1 MTLMKGNLDYQNS
14 HFASLTGGYNLTTGP
29 PSSEAGPQSNGLEE
43 EQAVPVM
50 NLKPG
55 SDNALP
61 SPNGIAASNL
71 LLLSSYLQEPS
82 YRKLAK
88 GVIDAFAIEI
98 IQHPFLFVSI
108 LSANVLE
115 TVGVKSIVAVGDAVE
130 HQLSGFGRTV
140 TKLQESQGREW
151 LVGRNPLL
159 KNLKLKDGHG
169 GRVMICAAGICR
181 ELKDGELDAQG
192 EGG

>member
-1 MTLMKGNLDYQNS
+1 MQVNPDYQNT
-14 HFASLTGGYNLTTGP
+14 HFASSTGGYNLTSAS
-29 PSSEAGPQSNGLEE
+29 PSLEASLLSNGLEE
-43 EQAVPVM
+43 EQSVPLM

-61 SPNGIAASNL
+61 SPNGIVASNL
-71 LLLSSYLQEPS
+71 LLLSSYLQEPL

-98 IQHPFLFVSI
+98 VQHPFLFVSL

-115 TVGVKSIVAVGDAVE
+115 TVGVKSIVAVGDTVE
-130 HQLSGFGRTV
+130 HQLSGFGMAV
-140 TKLQESQGREW
+140 IKFGESQGREW
-151 LVGRNPLL
+151 LVERNPLL
-159 KNLKLKDGHG
+159 KNLKLRDGEG
-169 GRVMICAAGICR
+169 GRVMICAAGTCR

-192 EGG
+192 EEA

>member
-1 MTLMKGNLDYQNS
+1 MQENLDYQNS
-14 HFASLTGGYNLTTGP
+14 HFACSTGGYNLTSGP
-29 PSSEAGPQSNGLEE
+29 PSSEAGLLSSGLEE
-43 EQAVPVM
+43 EQAVPLM

-98 IQHPFLFVSI
+98 VQHPFLFVSI

-115 TVGVKSIVAVGDAVE
+115 TVGVKSIVAVGDAVD

-140 TKLQESQGREW
+140 TKVQGSERQEW
-151 LVGRNPLL
+151 LVERNPLL
-159 KNLKLKDGHG
+159 KNFKLRDGER
-169 GRVMICAAGICR
+169 GRVMICAAGTCR
-181 ELKDGELDAQG
+181 EPKAGELDAQG
-192 EGG
+192 QEGRGE